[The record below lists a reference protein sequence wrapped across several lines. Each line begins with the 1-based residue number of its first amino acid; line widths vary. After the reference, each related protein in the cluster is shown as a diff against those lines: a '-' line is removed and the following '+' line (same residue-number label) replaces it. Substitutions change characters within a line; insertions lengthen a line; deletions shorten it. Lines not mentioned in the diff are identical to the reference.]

1 MNNLRKSLSARCWL
15 TSLGLLLIMLATAHF
30 FPSAIFT
37 TFAKLS
43 ALLFLICTVIF
54 FSYLIYK
61 ATANLASLITITIG
75 MLAIALWQ
83 SSWVILGA
91 GLSFLAICFAIRY
104 FGSQVKDSGR
114 TLSIEEKWYWY
125 KVHLFFSGFYTRYPE
140 KPKK

>member
-1 MNNLRKSLSARCWL
+1 
-15 TSLGLLLIMLATAHF
+15 MLATAHF

-61 ATANLASLITITIG
+61 ATANLASSITITTG

-91 GLSFLAICFAIRY
+91 ELSFLAICFAIRY
-104 FGSQVKDSGR
+104 FSSQVKDSGR
-114 TLSIEEKWYWY
+114 TLSIEEKLYWYW
-125 KVHLFFSGFYTRYPE
+125 VNEFADGRSSIL
-140 KPKK
+140 PKKNKK